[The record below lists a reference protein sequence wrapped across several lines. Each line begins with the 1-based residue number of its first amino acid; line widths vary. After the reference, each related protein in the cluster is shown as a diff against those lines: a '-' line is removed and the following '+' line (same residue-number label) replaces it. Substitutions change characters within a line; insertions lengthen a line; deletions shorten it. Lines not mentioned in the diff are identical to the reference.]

1 LGIQNPTYKTRGEM
15 EMVGFL
21 VGAMIGVLLGAF
33 IICCLVVGD
42 DEIDSYHKIIETY
55 DKEVNRQYKVIKKA
69 KRQIE
74 ILLEIALE
82 QDSENVNLIDRLKGI
97 IEIMEDKND

>member
-1 LGIQNPTYKTRGEM
+1 
-15 EMVGFL
+15 MVGFL

-97 IEIMEDKND
+97 IEIMEDKSESRRNV

>member
-1 LGIQNPTYKTRGEM
+1 
-15 EMVGFL
+15 MVGFL

-42 DEIDSYHKIIETY
+42 EEIDSYHKIIETY

>member
-1 LGIQNPTYKTRGEM
+1 M

-21 VGAMIGVLLGAF
+21 VGTMIGVLLGAF
-33 IICCLVVGD
+33 IICSLVVGD

-69 KRQIE
+69 KRQTE

>member
-1 LGIQNPTYKTRGEM
+1 
-15 EMVGFL
+15 MVGFL
-21 VGAMIGVLLGAF
+21 IGAMIGVLLGAF

-69 KRQIE
+69 KRQTE

>member
-1 LGIQNPTYKTRGEM
+1 
-15 EMVGFL
+15 MVGFL

-55 DKEVNRQYKVIKKA
+55 DKEVNRQYKVIKKT

>member
-1 LGIQNPTYKTRGEM
+1 
-15 EMVGFL
+15 MVGFL

-82 QDSENVNLIDRLKGI
+82 QDRENVNLIDRLKGI
-97 IEIMEDKND
+97 IEILEDKND

>member
-1 LGIQNPTYKTRGEM
+1 
-15 EMVGFL
+15 MVGFL
-21 VGAMIGVLLGAF
+21 VGAMIGALLGAF

-97 IEIMEDKND
+97 IEIMEGKNDR

>member
-1 LGIQNPTYKTRGEM
+1 
-15 EMVGFL
+15 MVGFL

>member
-1 LGIQNPTYKTRGEM
+1 M

-55 DKEVNRQYKVIKKA
+55 DKEVNRQYKVIKKT

>member
-1 LGIQNPTYKTRGEM
+1 
-15 EMVGFL
+15 MVGFL

-55 DKEVNRQYKVIKKA
+55 DKEVNRQYKVIQKA
-69 KRQIE
+69 CRYIKENDYLDEKELIY
-74 ILLEIALE
+74 IL
-82 QDSENVNLIDRLKGI
+82 
-97 IEIMEDKND
+97 EDKND

>member
-1 LGIQNPTYKTRGEM
+1 M

-21 VGAMIGVLLGAF
+21 VGTMIGVLLGAF

>member
-1 LGIQNPTYKTRGEM
+1 
-15 EMVGFL
+15 MVGFL

-55 DKEVNRQYKVIKKA
+55 DKEVDRQYKVIKKVS
-69 KRQIE
+69 KYIKS
-74 ILLEIALE
+74 LLEINEKYKEQFKVGEEQEWYSPKWLE
-82 QDSENVNLIDRLKGI
+82 QTCNEMLAVINDGD
-97 IEIMEDKND
+97 DKE

>member
-1 LGIQNPTYKTRGEM
+1 
-15 EMVGFL
+15 MVGFL
-21 VGAMIGVLLGAF
+21 VGTMIGVLLGAF